1 MIQVKKLYKCQ
12 KAVIIKKEREKENSH
27 DVNFSLNKNDMMEA
41 MQVLSFVGFKLYM
54 YCASNMEGYV
64 FGLSK
69 VDVMANTKIGDGSY
83 SKAVNDLI
91 DNGYLVYTTQQAI
104 DSTGITAPLYEFRA
118 KPLAKSAQQIIYKA
132 KFA

>member
-12 KAVIIKKEREKENSH
+12 KAIIIKKEREKENAR
-27 DVNFSLNKNDMMEA
+27 DVNFSLNKNDMIEA
-41 MQVLSFVGFKLYM
+41 MQKLSFVGFKLYM

-69 VDVMANTKIGDGSY
+69 VDVMTNTNIGDGSY

-91 DNGYLVYTTQQAI
+91 DNGYLIYTQQQAI
-104 DSTGITAPLYEFRA
+104 DATGITAPLYEFRTR
-118 KPLAKSAQQIIYKA
+118 PLAKSA
-132 KFA
+132 

>member
-12 KAVIIKKEREKENSH
+12 KAVIIKKEREKENVH

-41 MQVLSFVGFKLYM
+41 MQKLSFVGFKLYM

-69 VDVMANTKIGDGSY
+69 VDVMANTNIGDGSY

-91 DNGYLVYTTQQAI
+91 DNGYLIYTQQQAI
-104 DSTGITAPLYEFRA
+104 DAMGITAPLYEFRTR
-118 KPLAKSAQQIIYKA
+118 PLAKSA
-132 KFA
+132 